1 MSVMSQK
8 AQRGIQGI
16 VTEVLSVDKI
26 KAIIFPSES
35 QPLVGKRMPLK
46 VVDKQ
51 SNSEFLVEVRDIKP
65 RDPTLDYVDF
75 NELVNRFPQVRVA
88 PIEEAIKTVRE
99 KIIGRFQPNWE
110 VTCRVLG
117 KITKDTKGKKTQIKL
132 EPSFFPVTPYS
143 IVKRLSQE
151 ELDSILKPKGRSVY
165 LGRHALYGEVQVIL
179 DHKKF
184 DHHLAILSQTGGGKT
199 ETAKRIAFELHKN
212 NVPILIIDPAGQYSG
227 LRPASGD
234 RISLLEKLVEE
245 ASHKAEAKG
254 NPNLA
259 SYLKVTL
266 LVPPACIERK
276 KNVPL
281 ASLLDRLNKLTPKHD
296 LFGESYIYV
305 IKNFEPNGIKKV
317 SGVNPSKGE
326 INYESVN
333 QKEFSKIIKD
343 APILIIALRLP
354 FQLRATIIDRL
365 RRGVSRYFDI
375 IIRDVARILKEE
387 ERDESVV
394 SEHNGVQYY
403 DLLKIHKKFPF
414 RELVQTYNYHRSSV
428 EAASRELR
436 IISRQIDK
444 GFDANKTQLLIERIL
459 EKGSITIYDYLI
471 SNREEGLIITWLLN
485 EIYEK
490 CNEEFLM
497 EEELDYWPRI
507 VAFLEEAHR
516 LAPSEQ
522 NEAELSYSLT
532 TVRKIATEGRKLGF
546 GLCLISQRPARLDS
560 TTLSQASTLI
570 ALRVRNPA
578 DQRYIRDS
586 CEAVLEEDIDLLP
599 ELGVGEAI
607 VSGVSVPEPRIP
619 IRVNVEAL
627 SRREEEQE

>member
-1 MSVMSQK
+1 MSQK
-8 AQRGIQGI
+8 AQRDIQGI

-26 KAIIFPSES
+26 KAIIFSSGS

-46 VVDKQ
+46 VVDEQ
-51 SNSEFLVEVRDIKP
+51 SNSEFLVEVTDVKP

-75 NELVNRFPQVRVA
+75 NELVNKVPQVGIT
-88 PIEEAIKTVRE
+88 PIKDAIKAVRE
-99 KIIGRFQPNWE
+99 RIIGRFRPNWE

-143 IVKRLSQE
+143 IVERLSDE

-165 LGRHALYGEVQVIL
+165 LGKHALYRGLQVIL
-179 DHKKF
+179 DHRKF

-227 LRPASGD
+227 LRPASGE
-234 RISLLEKLVEE
+234 RISLLEKIVEE
-245 ASHKAEAKG
+245 ATYKAEAEG
-254 NPNLA
+254 NPNLS

-281 ASLLDRLNKLTPKHD
+281 ASLLDRLNQLTPKCD
-296 LFGESYIYV
+296 LFGESYVYV
-305 IKNFEPNGIKKV
+305 IKNFGSNGVKKV
-317 SGVNPSKGE
+317 SRVNPSEGE
-326 INYESVN
+326 IKYETVD
-333 QKEFSKIIKD
+333 KEEPSKIIRD
-343 APILIIALRLP
+343 APILIVALRIP
-354 FQLRATIIDRL
+354 CQLRATIIDRL

-375 IIRDVARILKEE
+375 IIRDAARILEE
-387 ERDESVV
+387 KKKDGSVISER
-394 SEHNGVQYY
+394 NGVQYY
-403 DLLKIHKKFPF
+403 DILKIREEFPSE
-414 RELVQTYNYHRSSV
+414 ELRSHYHTASI

-436 IISRQIDK
+436 IISCQIDK
-444 GFDANKTQLLIERIL
+444 DFDADKTQLLIERIL

-490 CNEEFLM
+490 CNDEFLM

-570 ALRVRNPA
+570 ALRVRNPV

-586 CEAVLEEDIDLLP
+586 CEAVLEEDINLLP

-619 IRVNVEAL
+619 I
-627 SRREEEQE
+627 

>member
-8 AQRGIQGI
+8 AQRDIQGI

-26 KAIIFPSES
+26 KAIIFSSGS

-46 VVDKQ
+46 VVDEQ
-51 SNSEFLVEVRDIKP
+51 SNSEFLVEVTDVKP

-75 NELVNRFPQVRVA
+75 NELVNKVPQVGIT
-88 PIEEAIKTVRE
+88 PIKDAIKAVRE
-99 KIIGRFQPNWE
+99 RIIGRFRPNWE

-143 IVKRLSQE
+143 IVERLSDE

-165 LGRHALYGEVQVIL
+165 LGKHALYRGLQVIL
-179 DHKKF
+179 DHRKF

-227 LRPASGD
+227 LRPASGE
-234 RISLLEKLVEE
+234 RISLLEKIVEE
-245 ASHKAEAKG
+245 ATYKAEAEG
-254 NPNLA
+254 NPNLS

-281 ASLLDRLNKLTPKHD
+281 ASLLDRLNQLTPKCD
-296 LFGESYIYV
+296 LFGESYVYV
-305 IKNFEPNGIKKV
+305 IKNFGSNGVKKV
-317 SGVNPSKGE
+317 SRVNPSEGE
-326 INYESVN
+326 IKYETVD
-333 QKEFSKIIKD
+333 KEEPSKIIRD
-343 APILIIALRLP
+343 APILIVALRIP
-354 FQLRATIIDRL
+354 CQLRATIIDRL

-375 IIRDVARILKEE
+375 IIRDAARILEE
-387 ERDESVV
+387 KKKDGSVISER
-394 SEHNGVQYY
+394 NGVQYY
-403 DLLKIHKKFPF
+403 DILKIREEFPSE
-414 RELVQTYNYHRSSV
+414 ELRSHYHTASI

-436 IISRQIDK
+436 IISCQIDK
-444 GFDANKTQLLIERIL
+444 DFDADKTQLLIERIL

-490 CNEEFLM
+490 CNDEFLM

-570 ALRVRNPA
+570 ALRVRNPV

-586 CEAVLEEDIDLLP
+586 CEAVLEEDINLLP

-627 SRREEEQE
+627 TRREEKQE